1 MSYSLSDIV
10 DKIGSYD
17 KIYKDFG
24 FNPAGHGIRPWSF
37 KYINSADEVLNVRSR
52 DWVLFS
58 SEDKVIAE
66 GNTPAE
72 LKHFL
77 LDRMTHE
84 ELVKFANE
92 R

>member
-1 MSYSLSDIV
+1 MSLSDMV
-10 DKIGSYD
+10 DKISGYD

-37 KYINSADEVLNVRSR
+37 KYINSANEVLNVRSS
-52 DWVLFS
+52 DWILFS
-58 SEDKVIAE
+58 LEDSVIAE

-77 LDRMTHE
+77 LNRMTRE
-84 ELVKFANE
+84 ELVKFASE